1 MAKGNPYLMMGY
13 GGIKRP
19 GPPTPRLP
27 SGTGQDLVNKIRG
40 NASLRRKKKKKKG
53 YA

>member
-27 SGTGQDLVNKIRG
+27 SGQDLVNKIRG
-40 NASLRRKKKKKKG
+40 NASLRRKKKKKTRYG
-53 YA
+53 